1 MVQLQLW
8 IENPRQQLTVE
19 QAISRLEPPNNSKF
33 SVIYSTYSL
42 KENQVKFHLTF

>member
-33 SVIYSTYSL
+33 SVIT
-42 KENQVKFHLTF
+42 VVTH